1 MGEWKEYKLGDLADI
16 TSSKRIFFSEYVQDG
31 VPFYRSKEIIDL
43 FNRRDIQTEHFI
55 TEKKYNEIND
65 RFGVPECNDI
75 LLTSVGSLG
84 IPYKVKP
91 GDRFYFKDGNLT
103 WFRSINQDLILPN
116 FLYTW
121 INSHIGKQ
129 KLDEIAIGST
139 QAALTISGLK
149 SIDILLPDINT
160 QQSIAEVLSSL
171 DDKIDLLHRQ
181 NKTLEQL
188 AETLFRQWFVEDNT
202 SKDVI
207 ELSSFVNIF
216 NGVSYKSSEL
226 IPSSTAMVSLK
237 NFDRNGGFRIDGFKE
252 FTGKYKEQQIVK
264 EGDLIVAHTDITQ
277 EAEVIGNPALVISNP
292 KYNTMVISMDIV
304 KVVPKVDW
312 ISVEFLYFLMKTR
325 EFKGH
330 CEGSSNG
337 STVLHLSKKAIP
349 TFEFKTPKKEKVS
362 EFSKQTKELTSKIF
376 ENYKQIR
383 TLTQL
388 RDTLLPKL
396 MSGEVRVNTI

>member
-188 AETLFRQWFVEDNT
+188 AETLFRQWFVEEADESWEVGTISTIIEIQSGFAFKSTEFVEQGRYKLITIKNVQNGYLDL
-202 SKDVI
+202 SKTDKLYQLPNRMPHYCLLNEGDI
-207 ELSSFVNIF
+207 LLSLTGNVGRCCLVEESNLLLNQRVAN
-216 NGVSYKSSEL
+216 L
-226 IPSSTAMVSLK
+226 RP
-237 NFDRNGGFRIDGFKE
+237 RIDRDWA
-252 FTGKYKEQQIVK
+252 FTYIMFRRNSMRKTLEELAKGTAQANLSPIETGNIEIQIPP
-264 EGDLIVAHTDITQ
+264 ENL
-277 EAEVIGNPALVISNP
+277 
-292 KYNTMVISMDIV
+292 
-304 KVVPKVDW
+304 
-312 ISVEFLYFLMKTR
+312 
-325 EFKGH
+325 
-330 CEGSSNG
+330 
-337 STVLHLSKKAIP
+337 LSKYSDIA
-349 TFEFKTPKKEKVS
+349 TPMITNVL
-362 EFSKQTKELTSKIF
+362 QNKI
-376 ENYKQIR
+376 QIR

-388 RDTLLPKL
+388 REILLPKL
-396 MSGEVRVNTI
+396 MSGESIIRL